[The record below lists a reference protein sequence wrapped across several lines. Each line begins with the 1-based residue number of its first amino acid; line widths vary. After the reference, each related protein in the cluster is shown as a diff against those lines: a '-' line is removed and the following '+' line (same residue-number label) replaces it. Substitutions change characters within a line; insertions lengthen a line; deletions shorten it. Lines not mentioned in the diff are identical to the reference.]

1 MRRAP
6 SSSDRPAVLAALLIT
21 CAAVGAMIFT
31 IGSPGAGVTAQ
42 PAGPLNLTDTV
53 EPPTETPTATPT
65 ETPTPTPTGTLTPT
79 LTPTPTETPTLT
91 PTPTETPTLT
101 PTPTETPTP
110 ASTPLPTAESTSRP
124 APPADPPTATPVVAT
139 ATPVPLLP
147 DTGGAAGLSGGVLFA
162 ALVALAVG
170 VAMLAGR
177 LPFARRR

>member
-1 MRRAP
+1 MRRAT
-6 SSSDRPAVLAALLIT
+6 SSTDRPAVLAALLIT

-42 PAGPLNLTDTV
+42 PAGPLNLTDTL

-91 PTPTETPTLT
+91 
-101 PTPTETPTP
+101 
-110 ASTPLPTAESTSRP
+110 STPLPTAEGTSRP
-124 APPADPPTATPVVAT
+124 TPPADAPTATPVVAT

-147 DTGGAAGLSGGVLFA
+147 DTGGEAGLSGGTLFA
-162 ALVALAVG
+162 VLVALAVG
-170 VAMLAGR
+170 GAMLAGK

>member
-65 ETPTPTPTGTLTPT
+65 ETPTPTPTG
-79 LTPTPTETPTLT
+79 TLT